1 MYTLLLILI
10 PIVSGFIIWTAPQ
23 ALSRKIALISSLVS
37 IAMSAFVLS
46 QFHPAGGVQFSID
59 EPWVRMLGIRFHIGM
74 DGISML
80 MVLLSNILMPFIILS
95 TAHDQ
100 YKESHLLYGLM
111 MIMQG
116 AMNGVFV
123 SMDMFLYYIFWE
135 LALIPAYFLVLWWG
149 KGEARKI
156 TFKFFIYTL
165 FGSLFMLVAIIWLSL
180 QSHTPTTDIA
190 AVYRLQIPA
199 DVQGYIFFAFMLA
212 YAIKIPV
219 FPFHTWQPSTYTA
232 APSPA
237 TMLLSG
243 VMLKM
248 GLYSIIRWVI
258 PVVPQAVEQYD
269 TLIMVLAAIGV
280 LYASAIAWM
289 QKDIKTLF
297 AYSSIAHVGLI
308 TAGILTVS
316 ASGLQGSMLQM
327 FAHGINAV
335 ALFYVAQILYRHYDT
350 HSISSMGGIRNQA
363 PLFAGLFLVVMLASV
378 ALPLTNAFPGEFMLL
393 NAVFQMHPWLCLL
406 AGSGVILGAVYMFGA
421 YKHVMLGEATGKSTS
436 FPEVKGI
443 DKYALIVIMLLIF
456 AFGLFP
462 QAITHITEH
471 SVQEIILQFQNK
483 ISATTINS

>member
-1 MYTLLLILI
+1 MYTLLLILL
-10 PIVSGFIIWTAPQ
+10 PIVSGLLIWVSPSAMG
-23 ALSRKIALISSLVS
+23 RRIALASSFLSVLL
-37 IAMSAFVLS
+37 SAFVLT
-46 QFHPAGGVQFSID
+46 QFEPNAGTQFIID
-59 EPWVRMLGIRFHIGM
+59 EPWVRMLGIRFHIGI

-80 MVLLSNILMPFIILS
+80 MLLLSNVLMPFILLS
-95 TAHDQ
+95 TSRDNYAN
-100 YKESHLLYGLM
+100 SSTLFGLM

-123 SMDMFLYYIFWE
+123 ALDMFLYYIFWE

-165 FGSLFMLVAIIWLSL
+165 FGSLFMLVAIIWLST
-180 QSHTPTTDIA
+180 QSTMASTDIH
-190 AVYRLQIPA
+190 AVYRLQIPE

-232 APSPA
+232 APAPA

-258 PVVPQAVEQYD
+258 PVVPAAVEQYD
-269 TLIMVLAAIGV
+269 TLIMVLAAIGI
-280 LYASAIAWM
+280 LYASAIAWV
-289 QKDIKTLF
+289 QKDVKTLF

-335 ALFYVAQILYRHYDT
+335 ALFYIAQILYRHYDT
-350 HSISSMGGIRNQA
+350 HQIAQMGGIRNQA

-393 NAVFQMHPWLCLL
+393 NAVYQVNPWLCLL
-406 AGSGVILGAVYMFGA
+406 AGSGVILGAVYMFNA
-421 YKHVMLGEATGKSTS
+421 YKHVMLGEAAGQSIAFKEISGT
-436 FPEVKGI
+436 
-443 DKYALIVIMLLIF
+443 DKYTLIAMVILIF
-456 AFGLFP
+456 VFGLFP
-462 QAITHITEH
+462 QAITHITEDA
-471 SVQEIILQFQNK
+471 VQEIILQYQSK
-483 ISATTINS
+483 ISGTIINA

>member
-10 PIVSGFIIWTAPQ
+10 PIVSGLIIWGSPQ
-23 ALSRKIALISSLVS
+23 AMARKIALISSLLS

-46 QFHPAGGVQFSID
+46 QFNPNGGIQFTID
-59 EPWVRMLGIRFHIGM
+59 EPWVRMAGIRFHIGI

-80 MVLLSNILMPFIILS
+80 MILLSNVLMPFIVLS
-95 TAHDQ
+95 TSRDSYTQ
-100 YKESHLLYGLM
+100 SNLLFGLM

-149 KGEARKI
+149 QGEARKI

-180 QSHTPTTDIA
+180 QGNSPSTDVQAI
-190 AVYRLQIPA
+190 YRLNIPA
-199 DVQGYIFFAFMLA
+199 DVQGYLFFAFMLA

-219 FPFHTWQPSTYTA
+219 FPFHTWQPATYTA

-258 PVVPQAVEQYD
+258 PVMPMAVDQYAHVV
-269 TLIMVLAAIGV
+269 LVLAAIGV
-280 LYASAIAWM
+280 LYASAIAWV

-327 FAHGINAV
+327 CAHGINAV
-335 ALFYVAQILYRHYDT
+335 ALFYVAQLLYRHFGT
-350 HSISSMGGIRNQA
+350 HAIHQMGGIRNQA

-393 NAVFQMHPWLCLL
+393 NAVFQVNPWLCLL

-421 YKHVMLGEATGKSTS
+421 YKHVMLGEAEGKSLS
-436 FPEVKGI
+436 FPEIKGV

-456 AFGLFP
+456 VFGLFP
-462 QAITHITEH
+462 QAITDLTEQ